1 LSKQDPIVDLAKL
14 HFLVD
19 LCGGGMAEFGYRN
32 AAQPST
38 RLSATLNGRSLVF
51 AFSGYCKLGKSE
63 GQRRRNNLRV

>member
-32 AAQPST
+32 ATQLTEKAKQS
-38 RLSATLNGRSLVF
+38 S
-51 AFSGYCKLGKSE
+51 
-63 GQRRRNNLRV
+63 RVHGFVSPEISMQ